1 MFSSRVC
8 GCIASVMSLK
18 LPEPKNQQLQP
29 KNVLTFIKT
38 VKTRSEGSLLQPS
51 KTQFVWRDI
60 KIWRLK
66 SANHNKKISDEK
78 RSKLP
83 YNLVNHDFNYIILSR

>member
-29 KNVLTFIKT
+29 NNVLTFIKT

-51 KTQFVWRDI
+51 KTQFV
-60 KIWRLK
+60 
-66 SANHNKKISDEK
+66 
-78 RSKLP
+78 
-83 YNLVNHDFNYIILSR
+83 